1 MSYDKPVKKVLIVLW
16 CELEGGEWCSNS
28 WLPAMTQLPQTTV
41 RSKMD
46 DPANKPIPL
55 IAYSFAVSL
64 LLTSP
69 ETDHTK

>member
-1 MSYDKPVKKVLIVLW
+1 V
-16 CELEGGEWCSNS
+16 GESCSNS

-46 DPANKPIPL
+46 DPANKPTPL
-55 IAYSFAVSL
+55 KAYSCAISL

-69 ETDHTK
+69 ETDDDRN